1 MLTVQ
6 WKYWDRIQVGI
17 IEGNRRKN
25 ESKMKI
31 MIKIDS
37 FMKVIGR
44 RN

>member
-1 MLTVQ
+1 MQTVQ
-6 WKYWDRIQVGI
+6 WKDCNGKQIGI
-17 IEGNRRKN
+17 IEGSRRKN

-44 RN
+44 RK